1 MSKTIARRQLA
12 EKTGLLLAGLVVM
25 SFGVALSIKAELGT
39 SPISSLPYVS
49 VEISG
54 LSVGTTT
61 IILNSLFVLLQILLL
76 RRDYE

>member
-49 VEISG
+49 AEISG
-54 LSVGTTT
+54 LSVGNYDHNTQQPVRAAAD
-61 IILNSLFVLLQILLL
+61 IAAAAGL
-76 RRDYE
+76 